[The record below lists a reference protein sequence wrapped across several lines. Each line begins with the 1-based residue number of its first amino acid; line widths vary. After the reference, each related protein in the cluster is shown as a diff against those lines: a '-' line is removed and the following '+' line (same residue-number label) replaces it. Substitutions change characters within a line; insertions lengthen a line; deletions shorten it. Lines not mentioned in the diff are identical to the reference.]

1 MANGPPRRNGAPTG
15 RITFG
20 QLAVRKGYVTPRH
33 VEEALRIQ
41 RELSEQSGTRK
52 LIGMI
57 MLEMGVLGTTELIDV
72 LKELSGHPNRSTT
85 VIRTAARRKKAR
97 T

>member
-1 MANGPPRRNGAPTG
+1 MANGSRRRNEPPTG

-20 QLAVRKGYVTPRH
+20 QLAVRKGYVTPAH

-41 RELSEQSGTRK
+41 RELIEQSGIRK

-57 MLEMGVLGTTELIDV
+57 MLEMGALGTTELIDV
-72 LKELSGHPNRSTT
+72 VKELSGHPNRSTT